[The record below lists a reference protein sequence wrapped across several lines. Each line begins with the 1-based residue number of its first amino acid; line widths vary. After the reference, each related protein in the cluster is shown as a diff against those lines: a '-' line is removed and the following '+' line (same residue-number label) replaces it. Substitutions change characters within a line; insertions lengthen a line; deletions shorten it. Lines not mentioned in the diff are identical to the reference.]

1 MSRPQPRPRSGND
14 VRRVT
19 RGTTYVGRTAI
30 QSRALAMVTEGRA
43 RWSEHHMQVHGVCD
57 RCGHTYPCEDAL
69 QAAWLIVYWEPYLPE
84 PGLVRPYVVAE
95 WDPGDLP

>member
-1 MSRPQPRPRSGND
+1 
-14 VRRVT
+14 
-19 RGTTYVGRTAI
+19 
-30 QSRALAMVTEGRA
+30 
-43 RWSEHHMQVHGVCD
+43 MQVHGVCD